1 MTEITVPCSTSNLG
15 ASFDTCG
22 LALSLYLRV
31 TVEPQE
37 SGYEIL
43 PSGEGAELVPR
54 DENNLIVRVARYVAK
69 QRAVTL
75 SGARLHVH
83 NEIPLAR
90 GLGSSSAAII
100 AGLSVYEALTGDQLN
115 QELFFRYA
123 MHYEDHGDNLAPCTL
138 GGLVVACV
146 VREEDADLPLLLTI
160 KRHWPEEIRIVVAVP
175 DFEME
180 TARMRAVLPKLL
192 PVREAIFNIQRA
204 ALLQAA
210 ISEGRFDLLGEALR
224 DSLHQPYRA
233 PLGPGL
239 ADVLHMND
247 ERAKF
252 PGLLG
257 TAISGA
263 GSTMIAFAT
272 DNCDRIATEMR
283 HRLQAHGT
291 QARTMELQ
299 VDNIGR
305 RLSQVAQPE

>member
-1 MTEITVPCSTSNLG
+1 
-15 ASFDTCG
+15 
-22 LALSLYLRV
+22 LR
-31 TVEPQE
+31 
-37 SGYEIL
+37 
-43 PSGEGAELVPR
+43 
-54 DENNLIVRVARYVAK
+54 
-69 QRAVTL
+69 
-75 SGARLHVH
+75 VH

-100 AGLSVYEALTGDQLN
+100 AGISVYEALTGDTLN

-160 KRHWPEEIRIVVAVP
+160 KRHWPEDIKIVVVVP

-180 TARMRAVLPKLL
+180 TPKMRAALPKLI
-192 PVREAIFNIQRA
+192 PVSSAVFNIQRA

-210 ISEGRFDLLGEALR
+210 ISERRFDLIGEALR
-224 DSLHQPYRA
+224 DQLHQPYRA

-239 ADVLHMND
+239 EDVLKMND
-247 ERAKF
+247 ERDKY

-263 GSTMIAFAT
+263 GSTMIAFVT
-272 DNCDRIATEMR
+272 DNGDRIAAAMKAK
-283 HRLQAHGT
+283 LVAHQVT
-291 QARTMELQ
+291 ARTMELQ
-299 VDNIGR
+299 VDNVGR
-305 RLSQVAQPE
+305 RLSH